1 MKISSSVGPN
11 ASERGVTEF
20 MTDPSCG
27 SAEGTDRTKDL
38 NRTKGGQVMGGKGG
52 SKCVDA
58 VGNMVYR
65 KEKLH

>member
-11 ASERGVTEF
+11 APKRGVTAAEF

-58 VGNMVYR
+58 VGNMVY
-65 KEKLH
+65 